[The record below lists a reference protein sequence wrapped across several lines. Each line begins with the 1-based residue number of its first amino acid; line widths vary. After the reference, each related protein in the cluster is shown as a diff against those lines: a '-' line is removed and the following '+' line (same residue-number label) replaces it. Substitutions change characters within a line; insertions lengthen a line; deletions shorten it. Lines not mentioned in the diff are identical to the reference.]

1 MSFPELKGKAI
12 LAPMSGITDIAFREL
27 ARKYSAS
34 LSYTEFVHSKAVL
47 NSNKKTDEMLKISK
61 LERL

>member
-27 ARKYSAS
+27 ARKYS
-34 LSYTEFVHSKAVL
+34 L
-47 NSNKKTDEMLKISK
+47 KTN
-61 LERL
+61 R